1 MKRILFIL
9 TLIIELYSTVTAQ
22 ETFNWNDSIFIVG
35 QTRNVKIS
43 TAPQGPCGLYPCYEY
58 RDNKLTFDTLITFL
72 NKNKGIAFA
81 FIWHTGTFGSSDYNW
96 HHSKKMANGLLNELI
111 RLGIHERRITA
122 IGLGESRSI
131 ISEEEIKS
139 IEDQN
144 KKGQLDS
151 VNRRVEIIITT
162 VPVRK

>member
-9 TLIIELYSTVTAQ
+9 TLIIGLYSTVTAQ
-22 ETFNWNDSIFIVG
+22 ETFNWNDSIFNVG
-35 QTRNVKIS
+35 QTRNVQIS

-58 RDNKLTFDTLITFL
+58 RDNKLTFDTLIIFL

-111 RLGIHERRITA
+111 RLGINESRIAT
-122 IGLGESRSI
+122 IGLGESRPI

-139 IEDQN
+139 IKDDDKKFQLGSIN
-144 KKGQLDS
+144 K
-151 VNRRVEIIITT
+151 RIEIIITV
-162 VPVRK
+162 VP